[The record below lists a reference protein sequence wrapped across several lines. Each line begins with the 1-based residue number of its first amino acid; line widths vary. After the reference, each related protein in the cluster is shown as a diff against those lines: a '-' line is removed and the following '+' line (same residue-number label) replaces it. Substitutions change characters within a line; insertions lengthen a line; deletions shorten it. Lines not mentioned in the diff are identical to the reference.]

1 MPTLDPPAPDFFF
14 VQTDEAPA
22 IVERIVALVSDRIPK
37 KFGFNPLTDIQVLSP
52 MNRTELGVTNLNTC
66 LQSALNPE
74 RGQPRLE
81 RFGQCFRV
89 GDRVLQTANDYKKHV
104 YNGDLGRIEE
114 IDVEER
120 VLRARFDGKLVDYD
134 FGEVD
139 ELQLAYAT
147 SIHKSQGSEYP
158 AVVIPLHTQ
167 HFLMLE
173 RNLLYTGVT
182 RGKKLVCLV
191 GSRRALHLA
200 VGRTDDRQR
209 CTALGMRL
217 REALKTP
224 EEGRV
229 LEYD

>member
-1 MPTLDPPAPDFFF
+1 M
-14 VQTDEAPA
+14 
-22 IVERIVALVSDRIPK
+22 
-37 KFGFNPLTDIQVLSP
+37 
-52 MNRTELGVTNLNTC
+52 
-66 LQSALNPE
+66 
-74 RGQPRLE
+74 
-81 RFGQCFRV
+81 
-89 GDRVLQTANDYKKHV
+89 
-104 YNGDLGRIEE
+104 
-114 IDVEER
+114 
-120 VLRARFDGKLVDYD
+120 VDYD

-173 RNLLYTGVT
+173 RNLLYTGLT

-191 GSRRALHLA
+191 GSRRALNLA

-224 EEGRV
+224 DEGRT
-229 LEYD
+229 LEYN